1 MVTELWFLGWGEK
14 NDSKIKVYDLN
25 IEDCLLRVIDQ
36 NNVGPIDEK
45 NTFNEMD
52 TDVDFFFTGNGLHFI
67 VCHC

>member
-14 NDSKIKVYDLN
+14 NDFKIKVYDLN